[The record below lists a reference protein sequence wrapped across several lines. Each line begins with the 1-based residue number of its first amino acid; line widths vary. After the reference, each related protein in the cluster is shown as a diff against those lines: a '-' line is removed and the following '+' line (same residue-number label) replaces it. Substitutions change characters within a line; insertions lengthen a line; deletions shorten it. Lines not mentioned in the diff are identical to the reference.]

1 VPAAACY
8 VLRAAA
14 SCFIFLNLYTG
25 LNDPNYLLVDSSM
38 SLIAKIEAAGAAGS
52 LLESTVV
59 NLKVWASADF
69 LPAWAG
75 ESIAELVE
83 QEAWEEL
90 NDRFYQNL
98 AFGTG
103 GIRGRT
109 IGRVSTTAET
119 GTLSDLGSPEYAAVG
134 SNVLNDFNLVR
145 ATIGLFRYSQKYL
158 ADQGRYDLPRFVIAH
173 DVRHFSRHFCELAA
187 STWCKLGGQA
197 LIFEG
202 PRSTPQLSFSVRH
215 YQATCGAVITASHNP
230 PHDNGFKAYFED
242 GGQVVSPHA
251 EGIVDLVNQV
261 GLEELPE
268 FLEIDLAPVI
278 TLGAEA
284 DAPYLQLLRELVVD
298 DEVMAAQAPKVVF
311 SPIHGTGA
319 ISSVPTLRALG
330 VEVIEVPEQM
340 VQHGGFPTVKSPN
353 PENAEA
359 LAMAIAKANEVGA
372 DVVVATDPD
381 ADRMGVAVRDVNGEM
396 VLLTGNQIGTILAE
410 YRISTLKDADV
421 IPDEGSENAVLI
433 KTFVTSP
440 MQEAVADWHGLKTIN
455 TLTGFKWI
463 GAKLAGYE
471 AKMKAKLYEK
481 EGLALD
487 YDACELWTKAD
498 LLLDYSTFFVFGG
511 EESYGYLATDKVRD
525 KDANAAAIMFC
536 EVAAFLQ
543 AQDMTFPEYL
553 DALYL
558 QHGYYEEKTI
568 NIYYEGAA
576 GSQKIKNILHS
587 YRVDPP
593 KAFGA
598 VSVAGFTDFGKDE
611 IIDADGEKIPPQ
623 DFYFL
628 ELSNGYSFAVRG
640 SGTEPKIKF
649 YVFGRSDVMDP
660 EELTQVKQDAAVV
673 MQAMLQAIE
682 ADARE
687 RAEK

>member
-1 VPAAACY
+1 
-8 VLRAAA
+8 
-14 SCFIFLNLYTG
+14 
-25 LNDPNYLLVDSSM
+25 M
-38 SLIAKIEAAGAAGS
+38 SIIKKIEAAGAAGS

-59 NLKVWASADF
+59 NLKQWASADF
-69 LPAWAG
+69 LPNWAG
-75 ESIAELVE
+75 ASIVELVE
-83 QEAWEEL
+83 NGEWDEL

-109 IGRVSTTAET
+109 IGNVPASAET
-119 GTLSDLGSPEYAAVG
+119 GTLSAIGSPEHAAVG

-145 ATIGLFRYSQKYL
+145 ATIGLFRYVEQYL
-158 ADQGRYDLPRFVIAH
+158 KDSGSYDLPRFVIAH

-202 PRSTPQLSFSVRH
+202 PRSTPQLSFAVR
-215 YQATCGAVITASHNP
+215 QNKATCGAVITASHNP
-230 PHDNGFKAYFED
+230 SHDNGFKVYFAD
-242 GGQVVSPHA
+242 GAQVVYPHA
-251 EGIVDLVNQV
+251 EGIVDLVNLV
-261 GLEELPE
+261 ELSEVPA
-268 FLEIDLAPVI
+268 FLDVDLAPVI
-278 TLGAEA
+278 SLGAKD
-284 DAPYLQLLRELVVD
+284 DAAYLDVLKEMVID
-298 DEVMAAQAPKVVF
+298 SEVMEKQAPRIVF

-319 ISSVPTLRALG
+319 ISSVPALKELG

-340 VQHGGFPTVKSPN
+340 VQDPRFPTVKSPN

-372 DVVVATDPD
+372 DVVLATDPD
-381 ADRMGVAVRDVNGEM
+381 ADRMGVAVRDRSGEM
-396 VLLTGNQIGTILAE
+396 VLLTGNQIGTIMAE
-410 YRISTLKDADV
+410 YRISVLKDAEV
-421 IPDEGSENAVLI
+421 IPEDGGDNTVLI

-471 AKMKAKLYEK
+471 AQMKAKLMEE
-481 EGLALD
+481 EGTAVD
-487 YDACELWTKAD
+487 YDACDIWTRAD
-498 LLLDYSTFFVFGG
+498 LLLDYSTYFVFGG
-511 EESYGYLATDKVRD
+511 EESYGYLASDKVRD
-525 KDANAAAIMFC
+525 KDANAAVVMFC
-536 EVAAFLQ
+536 EVAAYLK
-543 AQDMTFPEYL
+543 AQEMTFPEFL
-553 DALYL
+553 DSLYL

-576 GSQKIKNILHS
+576 GSQKIKNILES
-587 YRVDPP
+587 YRSDAP
-593 KAFGA
+593 KAFGD
-598 VSVAGFTDFGKDE
+598 VSVSGFTDFGKDE
-611 IIDADGEKIPPQ
+611 IIDADGDKIPPQ

-649 YVFGRSDVMDP
+649 YVFGRSDVLDP
-660 EELTQVKQDAAVV
+660 EDLIKVKVEAAVE
-673 MQAMLQAIE
+673 MQRVLAAIE
-682 ADARE
+682 ADARV
-687 RAEK
+687 RAEG

>member
-1 VPAAACY
+1 
-8 VLRAAA
+8 
-14 SCFIFLNLYTG
+14 
-25 LNDPNYLLVDSSM
+25 M
-38 SLIAKIEAAGAAGS
+38 SLIAKIEAAGAEGL
-52 LLESTVV
+52 LLESTVA
-59 NLKVWASADF
+59 NLKVWASADY

-75 ESIAELVE
+75 TSITELVE
-83 QEAWEEL
+83 NAEWEEL

-109 IGRVSTTAET
+109 IGRVSTSIET
-119 GTLSDLGSPEYAAVG
+119 GTLSELGSPEYAAVG

-145 ATIGLFRYSQKYL
+145 ATIGLFRYTKKYL
-158 ADQGRYDLPRFVIAH
+158 EDNGRFDLPRFVIAH

-197 LIFEG
+197 MIFEG
-202 PRSTPQLSFSVRH
+202 PRSTPQLSFAVRH
-215 YQATCGAVITASHNP
+215 YNATCGAVITASHNP

-242 GGQVVSPHA
+242 GGQVISPHA

-261 GLEELPE
+261 GLEELPA
-268 FLEIDLAPVI
+268 FLDIDLAAVI
-278 TLGAEA
+278 TLGEDADEA
-284 DAPYLQLLRELVVD
+284 YLELLREMVLD
-298 DEVMAAQAPKVVF
+298 DEVMIAQAPKVVF
-311 SPIHGTGA
+311 TPIHGTGA
-319 ISSVPTLRALG
+319 ISSVPTLEGLG
-330 VEVIEVPEQM
+330 VEVIEVPEQKEF
-340 VQHGGFPTVKSPN
+340 HGGFPTVKSPN

-421 IPDEGSENAVLI
+421 LPEEGSENAVLI

-463 GAKLAGYE
+463 GAKLAAYE
-471 AKMKAKLYEK
+471 AEMKAKLFEK

-487 YDACELWTKAD
+487 YDACDIWTKAD

-511 EESYGYLATDKVRD
+511 EESYGYLATDKLRD
-525 KDANAAAIMFC
+525 KDANAAVVMFC
-536 EVAAFLQ
+536 EVAAYLK

-553 DALYL
+553 DALYF

-576 GSQKIKNILHS
+576 GSQKIKNILES
-587 YRVDPP
+587 YRSNPP
-593 KAFGA
+593 KAFGEVA
-598 VSVAGFTDFGKDE
+598 VSGFTDFGRDE
-611 IIDADGEKIPPQ
+611 IIDADGEKIPAQ

-660 EELTQVKQDAAVV
+660 EELPAVKAAAAEV
-673 MQAMLQAIE
+673 MQSVLKSID

-687 RAEK
+687 RAEA

>member
-1 VPAAACY
+1 
-8 VLRAAA
+8 
-14 SCFIFLNLYTG
+14 
-25 LNDPNYLLVDSSM
+25 M
-38 SLIAKIEAAGAAGS
+38 SIIKKIEAAGAAGS

-59 NLKVWASADF
+59 SLKQWASADF
-69 LPAWAG
+69 LPNWAG
-75 ESIAELVE
+75 ASIVELVE
-83 QEAWEEL
+83 NGEWDEL

-109 IGRVSTTAET
+109 IGNVPASAET
-119 GTLSDLGSPEYAAVG
+119 GTLSAIGSPEHAAVG

-145 ATIGLFRYSQKYL
+145 ATIGLFRYVEQYL
-158 ADQGRYDLPRFVIAH
+158 KDSGSYDLPRFVIAH

-202 PRSTPQLSFSVRH
+202 PRSTPQLSFAVR
-215 YQATCGAVITASHNP
+215 QNKATCGAVITASHNP
-230 PHDNGFKAYFED
+230 SHDNGFKVYFDD
-242 GGQVVSPHA
+242 GAQVVSPHA
-251 EGIVDLVNQV
+251 EGIVDLVNLV
-261 GLEELPE
+261 ELSEVPA
-268 FLEIDLAPVI
+268 FLDVDLAPVI
-278 TLGAEA
+278 SLGAKD
-284 DAPYLQLLRELVVD
+284 DAAYLDVLKEMVID
-298 DEVMAAQAPKVVF
+298 SEVMEKQAPRIVF

-319 ISSVPTLRALG
+319 ISSVPALKELG

-340 VQHGGFPTVKSPN
+340 VQDPRFPTVKSPN

-372 DVVVATDPD
+372 DVVLATDPD
-381 ADRMGVAVRDVNGEM
+381 ADRMGVAVRDRSGEM
-396 VLLTGNQIGTILAE
+396 VLLTGNQIGTIMAE
-410 YRISTLKDADV
+410 YRISVLKDAEV
-421 IPDEGSENAVLI
+421 IPEDGGENTVLI

-471 AKMKAKLYEK
+471 AQMKAKLMEE
-481 EGLALD
+481 EGTAVD
-487 YDACELWTKAD
+487 YDACDIWTRAD
-498 LLLDYSTFFVFGG
+498 LLLDYSTYFVFGG
-511 EESYGYLATDKVRD
+511 EESYGYLASDKVRD
-525 KDANAAAIMFC
+525 KDANAAVVMFC
-536 EVAAFLQ
+536 EVAAYLK
-543 AQDMTFPEYL
+543 AQEMTFPEFL
-553 DALYL
+553 DSLYL

-576 GSQKIKNILHS
+576 GSQKIKNILES
-587 YRVDPP
+587 YRSDAP
-593 KAFGA
+593 KAFGD
-598 VSVAGFTDFGKDE
+598 VSVSGFTDFGKDE
-611 IIDADGEKIPPQ
+611 IIDADGDKIPPQ

-649 YVFGRSDVMDP
+649 YVFGRSDVLDP
-660 EELTQVKQDAAVV
+660 EDLIKVKVEAAVE
-673 MQAMLQAIE
+673 MQRVLAAIE
-682 ADARE
+682 ADARV
-687 RAEK
+687 RAEG

>member
-1 VPAAACY
+1 
-8 VLRAAA
+8 
-14 SCFIFLNLYTG
+14 
-25 LNDPNYLLVDSSM
+25 M
-38 SLIAKIEAAGAAGS
+38 SIIKKIEAAGAAGS

-59 NLKVWASADF
+59 NLKQWASADF
-69 LPAWAG
+69 LPNWAG
-75 ESIAELVE
+75 ASIVELVE
-83 QEAWEEL
+83 NGEWDEL

-109 IGRVSTTAET
+109 IGNVPASAET
-119 GTLSDLGSPEYAAVG
+119 GTLSAIGSPEHAAVG

-145 ATIGLFRYSQKYL
+145 ATIGLFRYVEQYL
-158 ADQGRYDLPRFVIAH
+158 KDSGSYDLPRFVIAH

-202 PRSTPQLSFSVRH
+202 PRSTPQLSFAVR
-215 YQATCGAVITASHNP
+215 QNKATCGAVITASHNP
-230 PHDNGFKAYFED
+230 SHDNGFKVYFDD
-242 GGQVVSPHA
+242 GAQVVSPHA
-251 EGIVDLVNQV
+251 EGIVDLVNLV
-261 GLEELPE
+261 ELSEVPA
-268 FLEIDLAPVI
+268 FLDVDLAPVI
-278 TLGAEA
+278 SLGAKD
-284 DAPYLQLLRELVVD
+284 DAAYQDVLKEMVID
-298 DEVMAAQAPKVVF
+298 SEVMEKQAPRIVF

-319 ISSVPTLRALG
+319 ISSVPALKELG

-340 VQHGGFPTVKSPN
+340 VQDPRFPTVKSPN

-372 DVVVATDPD
+372 DVVLATDPD
-381 ADRMGVAVRDVNGEM
+381 ADRMGVAVRDRSGEM
-396 VLLTGNQIGTILAE
+396 VLLTGNQIGTIMAE
-410 YRISTLKDADV
+410 YRISVLKDAEV
-421 IPDEGSENAVLI
+421 IPEDGGDNTVLI

-471 AKMKAKLYEK
+471 AQMKAKLMEE
-481 EGLALD
+481 EGTAVD
-487 YDACELWTKAD
+487 YDACDIWTRAD
-498 LLLDYSTFFVFGG
+498 LLLDYSTYFVFGG
-511 EESYGYLATDKVRD
+511 EESYGYLASDKVRD
-525 KDANAAAIMFC
+525 KDANAAVVMFC
-536 EVAAFLQ
+536 EVAAYLK
-543 AQDMTFPEYL
+543 AQEMTFPEFL
-553 DALYL
+553 DSLYL

-576 GSQKIKNILHS
+576 GSQKIKNILES
-587 YRVDPP
+587 YRSDAP
-593 KAFGA
+593 KAFGD
-598 VSVAGFTDFGKDE
+598 VSVSGFTDFGKDE
-611 IIDADGEKIPPQ
+611 IIDADGDKIPPQ

-649 YVFGRSDVMDP
+649 YVFGRSDVLDP
-660 EELTQVKQDAAVV
+660 EDLIKVKVEAAVE
-673 MQAMLQAIE
+673 MQRVLAAIE
-682 ADARE
+682 ADARV
-687 RAEK
+687 RAEG